1 MIPVVDMVK
10 TGLRIHY
17 LRTQLNISVRDLQS
31 IFNFNTP
38 QAIYKW
44 EQGRSLPTI
53 DNLVIL
59 AKVFNVRL
67 DDIICYG

>member
-17 LRTQLNISVRDLQS
+17 LRVQSNISVRDLQS